1 LLPTDRV
8 KELGDS
14 EIARQMQLVEF
25 TADDGWLKL
34 GWHYAK
40 HGRLAASA
48 YTPAIVD
55 SPAQTAPEIAPPQ
68 PEEGSN

>member
-1 LLPTDRV
+1 
-8 KELGDS
+8 
-14 EIARQMQLVEF
+14 MQLVEF

-40 HGRLAASA
+40 NGSYASSV
-48 YTPAIVD
+48 YTPAIGD
-55 SPAQTAPEIAPPQ
+55 APAQSPPSVAPPQ